1 VRRTTTIYGLER
13 TLLGEIG
20 RGLAAFGFSRPEGQT
35 AERKTDA
42 GRVAVH
48 LSFIE
53 HETDFDVTT
62 DVAIRFDSVEELV
75 HRSNELLSRREKLQ
89 TFTLGAE
96 LGTLKTGEPLRWTVT
111 SHADVPAVAAAI
123 LAELR
128 EVGLPYVD
136 QYSQIENAFDVLS
149 RDDREVWVHSPVHW
163 ERAKRACAL
172 LIVMGRRAEV
182 RALGERKLAFLRSVN
197 DPGIPLFEKF
207 LSAMIAA

>member
-1 VRRTTTIYGLER
+1 LTR
-13 TLLGEIG
+13 
-20 RGLAAFGFSRPEGQT
+20 FGFSGPKGQT
-35 AERKTDA
+35 FERKSET

-96 LGTLKTGEPLRWTVT
+96 LGNLKTGEPLRWTVKRN
-111 SHADVPAVAAAI
+111 ADVSAVAASI
-123 LAELR
+123 LAELQA
-128 EVGLPYVD
+128 EGFPYIEE
-136 QYSQIENAFDVLS
+136 YSQVESALDVLS

-182 RALGERKLAFLRSVN
+182 RALGERKLAFLRSIN
-197 DPGIPLFEKF
+197 DPSIPLFEKS
-207 LSAMIAA
+207 LSAMICD